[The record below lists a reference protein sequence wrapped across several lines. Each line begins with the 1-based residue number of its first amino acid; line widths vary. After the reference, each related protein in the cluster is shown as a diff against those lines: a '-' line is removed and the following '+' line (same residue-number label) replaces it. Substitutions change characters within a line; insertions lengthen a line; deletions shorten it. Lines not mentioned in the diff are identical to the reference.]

1 MNKIGITSEKL
12 KEFTSTII
20 EIDPRIDRCKLHK
33 ADSIVFLSLA
43 AITSGAQTWNAIE
56 EFGNAKIEFFKRHL
70 PDWNGVPSHNT
81 ISCLFAADTMSCQ
94 REIAT

>member
-43 AITSGAQTWNAIE
+43 AITCGTQTWNAIE
-56 EFGNAKIEFFKRHL
+56 EYGNAKESFFKRHL
-70 PDWNGVPSHNT
+70 PN
-81 ISCLFAADTMSCQ
+81 
-94 REIAT
+94 